1 MPGKVKHL
9 SVENSHLSLAVSDG
23 ELNSSG
29 PRGSSRSVNSLPG
42 AQNAGCTARLPVARW
57 AESFEMLLQD
67 RVAIAYF
74 TEFLK
79 KEFSAENVYFWQA
92 CERFHQISA
101 TDTQQLAQEARRI
114 YDNFLSSHSVSPVNI
129 DRQAWVGEEM
139 LAVPTPDMFRA
150 QQLQIFNLMKFD
162 SYARFVRSPLYQACL
177 SAEKEGQP
185 LPAWPAHAQHR
196 SPPPDPGQKA
206 KLKPGKSLPLGVEV
220 AGSCA
225 GRSPQRSFRR
235 AKQREPSWTE
245 LGDSS
250 EGLSLWRES
259 QGSLNSSASLDLGFL
274 LASCGGSGSSQLDVS
289 AQLPEPLPGCTASSP
304 HGHRRSLGGT
314 EPEPQARPSK
324 YCCVYLPDGTASLA
338 SVRAGLSI
346 RDMLAGLC
354 EKRGFSLPDIKVYLV
369 GKEQKALVLDQ
380 DSVVLMDQEVKLE
393 NRVSFELEISPLSK
407 TVRITAKSTKCLR
420 EALQPVLG
428 KYGVDVEQALLRRQG
443 DAGAVDLEKLVGTVA
458 AQRLILEAA
467 TEGKATGA
475 CDTAQAP
482 CPPQCKDP
490 PLEAEAPA
498 SFARPRPP
506 PPQSANRHTYDLE
519 GLVELLN
526 RAQSCQANDQRGL
539 LSKEVLVL
547 PDFLQLPR
555 QDACPS
561 EGCEQQPGS

>member
-206 KLKPGKSLPLGVEV
+206 
-220 AGSCA
+220 
-225 GRSPQRSFRR
+225 
-235 AKQREPSWTE
+235 
-245 LGDSS
+245 
-250 EGLSLWRES
+250 
-259 QGSLNSSASLDLGFL
+259 
-274 LASCGGSGSSQLDVS
+274 
-289 AQLPEPLPGCTASSP
+289 
-304 HGHRRSLGGT
+304 
-314 EPEPQARPSK
+314 
-324 YCCVYLPDGTASLA
+324 
-338 SVRAGLSI
+338 
-346 RDMLAGLC
+346 
-354 EKRGFSLPDIKVYLV
+354 
-369 GKEQKALVLDQ
+369 LVLDQ